1 MSPRYTLR
9 SFGQK
14 KYIKNIIAIYV
25 RVQGLFLIVFKNKS
39 ITYLLFLGTGS
50 SQDGEEDMW
59 GLWGQVVNEWENY
72 SKKKNT
78 YLKELVRKGVPH
90 HFRGIVWQLLCG
102 ANDSPIRKQYPE
114 YIKATSACE
123 KVLH

>member
-1 MSPRYTLR
+1 
-9 SFGQK
+9 
-14 KYIKNIIAIYV
+14 
-25 RVQGLFLIVFKNKS
+25 
-39 ITYLLFLGTGS
+39 
-50 SQDGEEDMW
+50 MW
-59 GLWGQVVNEWENY
+59 GLWGQVVNDWESY

-123 KVLH
+123 KVFIQFVNNLHYIRSINYNLGFRL